1 MIRSILAS
9 VAAAAF
15 LISAGPAH
23 AILLSGNY
31 TVTSNGN
38 SATGLAVQ
46 TLNDLGSPV
55 TPTTNSFTAL
65 NVPTPGTR
73 VVDLFQIFALD
84 PSPFS
89 GNDFVPQVISV
100 LFNITG
106 PFAGTATITGT
117 TRATDPDTALLHWNG
132 PATIFF
138 PGATP
143 FKITLLDAE
152 FSDLFNGTVL
162 AQLTIPEPGTLALLG
177 LGLLGVGIR
186 RKRAAA

>member
-1 MIRSILAS
+1 MIRSTLATI
-9 VAAAAF
+9 AAAAF

-23 AILLSGNY
+23 AILLNGNY
-31 TVTSNGN
+31 TVTANSN

-55 TPTTNSFTAL
+55 NATTNSFTAL
-65 NVPTPGTR
+65 NVPAPGTR
-73 VVDLFQIFALD
+73 LVDLFQIFALD

-89 GNDFVPQVISV
+89 GNDFVAQVITV

-106 PFAGTATITGT
+106 PFSGTATITGN

-138 PGATP
+138 PDNTP
-143 FKITLLDAE
+143 LKITLLDAE
-152 FSDLFNGTVL
+152 FSDAFNGTVL
-162 AQLTIPEPGTLALLG
+162 AQLAIPEPGTLALLG
-177 LGLLGVGIR
+177 LGLLGAGIR
-186 RKRAAA
+186 RKRVAA